1 MSRQCGAVALGTL
14 ASILAAGAAC
24 AQEGTTALDE
34 IVVVGSRAAGR
45 VVADSPAPVDVI
57 SAEALQAQ
65 GFADL
70 SRALQVLSPSF
81 N

>member
-1 MSRQCGAVALGTL
+1 
-14 ASILAAGAAC
+14 
-24 AQEGTTALDE
+24 
-34 IVVVGSRAAGR
+34 
-45 VVADSPAPVDVI
+45 I

-81 N
+81 NYPRSATAPSAANTRAVSLRGLAPDQVLVLVNGKRWHASSVINFNNVIGRGSTPT